1 MHVAATLADQSLTL
15 TVADDGHGAADD
27 VLTVTDGTGL
37 ARLRERLAVLYGARA
52 RMQVEPSAPGFRVV
66 LTLPDDD

>member
-1 MHVAATLADQSLTL
+1 M
-15 TVADDGHGAADD
+15 VADDGHGAADD

-37 ARLRERLAVLYGARA
+37 ARLRERLAVGAGRARA